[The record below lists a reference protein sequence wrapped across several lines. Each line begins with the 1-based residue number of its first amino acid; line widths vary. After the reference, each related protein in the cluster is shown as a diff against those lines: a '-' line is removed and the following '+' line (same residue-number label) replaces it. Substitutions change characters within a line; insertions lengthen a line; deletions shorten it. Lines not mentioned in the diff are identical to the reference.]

1 MSNMEYILTQDDDC
15 HWYVIPDDKQE
26 AFNDWLN
33 DENNWETPDY
43 AESVGGSYTLVKFK
57 EYRIE

>member
-1 MSNMEYILTQDDDC
+1 MEYILTKDDDC
-15 HWYVIPDDKQE
+15 HWYVIPDNKQE

-33 DENNWETPDY
+33 DENNIFAPQWAKE
-43 AESVGGSYTLVKFK
+43 VGGSQTLVKFK